1 LLVVLIMVV
10 AVGGVAAAALRMGPD
25 GPPLSPAG
33 GMTPTVGSAGSA
45 SVGSPESPRVTPF
58 QELTSTGPDSGGPPQ
73 DEPETPAPTARHL
86 LRVVT
91 HPDGAGLV
99 VRVDGETVRTG
110 KTPFRARLLQ
120 GTLQIRLA
128 MPGHNV
134 LIETVRLTHDRRMEL
149 WLDPKGLLHHKIG
162 EFTTGSLPKQ
172 VAFSPDGTELWV
184 TTLGESG
191 IEVYD
196 VATLERIEEIDSG
209 RYGTVEVL
217 FTPNGRTV
225 FVSQMQT
232 ASVFEI
238 DRRTYRIR
246 RRLETGSS
254 WSKIMALSPD
264 GRRLYVSNW
273 VGDDVTEF
281 DLATGEV
288 RRQIATVDTP
298 RGLYVTED
306 GKRLFVAG
314 YGNGEL
320 QRIYLRSGDSRI
332 LLTTGGA
339 MRHLVA
345 DPARGV
351 LFANDMA
358 TSEAFVVDLETE
370 RVRKLADTDQMP
382 NSIDLSPDGRVLYV
396 SNRGENNPVSYGL
409 PGPEWGSVLAVDT
422 RTGRLLDA
430 IVGGNQ
436 ATGLDVSPDGRL
448 LAFSD
453 FLDNRV
459 SVYEIPPYP
468 ALRSGAG
475 GRVQEHYEDIRK
487 EG

>member
-1 LLVVLIMVV
+1 VVE
-10 AVGGVAAAALRMGPD
+10 
-25 GPPLSPAG
+25 PP
-33 GMTPTVGSAGSA
+33 
-45 SVGSPESPRVTPF
+45 PE
-58 QELTSTGPDSGGPPQ
+58 E
-73 DEPETPAPTARHL
+73 EPEPPPPTAPHR
-86 LRVVT
+86 LRVIS
-91 HPDGAGLV
+91 HPTGARLA
-99 VRVDGETVRTG
+99 VRVDGETVR
-110 KTPFRARLLQ
+110 KARTPFEGRLLQ
-120 GTLQIRLA
+120 GTLRIRLA

-134 LIETVRLTHDRRMEL
+134 LTETVRLTHDRRVEV

-172 VAFSPDGTELWV
+172 VAFSPDGKELWV

-191 IEVYD
+191 VEVYD
-196 VATLERIEEIDSG
+196 AATLERIDEIRSG

-217 FTPNGRTV
+217 FTPDGRTV

-238 DRRTYRIR
+238 DRRTYRVR
-246 RRLETGSS
+246 RRMETGSS

-273 VGDDVTEF
+273 VGDDVTVF
-281 DLATGEV
+281 DLGTGKV
-288 RRQIATVDTP
+288 RRQIPTVDTP

-306 GKRLFVAG
+306 GERLFVAG
-314 YGNGEL
+314 YGNGEI
-320 QRIYLRSGDSRI
+320 QRIDLLTGDSRI

-345 DPARGV
+345 DPERGV

-382 NSIDLSPDGRVLYV
+382 NSIDLTPDGRVLYV

-409 PGPEWGSVLAVDT
+409 PGPEWGSVLAIDA

-459 SVYEIPPYP
+459 SMYEIPPYW
-468 ALRSGAG
+468 ALRDGDG
-475 GRVQEHYEDIRK
+475 GRVREHYEDIRK